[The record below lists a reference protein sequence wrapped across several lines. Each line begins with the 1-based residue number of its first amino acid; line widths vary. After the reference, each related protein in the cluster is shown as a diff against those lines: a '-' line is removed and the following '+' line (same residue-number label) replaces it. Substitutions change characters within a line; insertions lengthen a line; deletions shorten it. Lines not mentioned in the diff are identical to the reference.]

1 MDPANAKFASA
12 RAWMRTCIFLWCA
25 ISSPAGAV
33 GTPVGT
39 VIENTADVSFDLAGA
54 PQLVQ
59 SNTTSL
65 AVAERINVA
74 VTLQSPQTP
83 VDPGEAGRALLFTVT
98 NTGNGSET
106 LQLSMESV
114 VAGDDFD
121 PDPATPAIYFDTDAS
136 GDFNAGDQSYQ
147 PGTNDP
153 NLLADQSISVF
164 VVNDI
169 PAGIANGATGR
180 SELTATSATGTGPPG
195 TVLAGLGDG
204 GVNAV
209 IGLTGGEAT
218 DVGEYLVS
226 GVVVGVVK
234 SQLVSDPF
242 GGSEP
247 LPGATITYSIAID
260 VTSPGTAT
268 AGVLRDV
275 IPAFSTYVANSI
287 TLNGTALSDAADADS
302 GEIDTATTPTIVVRL
317 GDLADTDPV
326 QTVVFQVVI
335 N

>member
-1 MDPANAKFASA
+1 MDPANEQFASA
-12 RAWMRTCIFLWCA
+12 LAWMRPCIFLWCA

-39 VIENTADVSFDLAGA
+39 VIENTADVSFDLAGT

-74 VTLQSPQTP
+74 VTLQSPQAP
-83 VDPGEAGRALLFTVT
+83 VDPGETGRALLFTVT
-98 NTGNGSET
+98 NTGNGTET
-106 LQLSMESV
+106 VQLTMDSV

-121 PDPATPAIYFDTDAS
+121 PNPATPAIYFDTDAS
-136 GDFNAGDQSYQ
+136 GDFNAGDQPYQ

-153 NLLADQSISVF
+153 NLLADESISVF

-169 PAGIANGATGR
+169 PAGLANGATGR
-180 SELTATSATGTGPPG
+180 SELIATSTTGTGPPG
-195 TVLAGLGDG
+195 TVFAGLGDG

-218 DVGEYLVS
+218 DIGEYLVS
-226 GVVVGVVK
+226 GVSLSVVK
-234 SQLVSDPF
+234 TQLVSDPF
-242 GGSEP
+242 GGSEA

-287 TLNGTALSDAADADS
+287 TLNGAALSDAADADA
-302 GEIDTATTPTIVVRL
+302 GELDTATTPTVVVRL
-317 GDLADTDPV
+317 GDLEDTDPV
-326 QTVVFQVVI
+326 RTVVFQVII